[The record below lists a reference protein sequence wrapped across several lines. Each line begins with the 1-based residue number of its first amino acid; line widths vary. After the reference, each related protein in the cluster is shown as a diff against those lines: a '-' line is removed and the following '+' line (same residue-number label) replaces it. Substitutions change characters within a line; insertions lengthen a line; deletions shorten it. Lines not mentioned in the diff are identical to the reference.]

1 MQRDA
6 TYSPVLHWLAI
17 ATAATT
23 FPLIFLGGLVTSH
36 KAGMSVPDWPNS
48 YGYNMFLF
56 PPNLWI
62 GGIFYE
68 HTHRLM
74 GTLVGFCS
82 ILLVLRA
89 WAPASVAR
97 VARTLRNLA
106 IFLAILTLGSA
117 VANLHQVAVGF
128 GSLALICV
136 VALPFRTRETR
147 RSIRWLAVAILGAV
161 IFQGVLGGLRVVM
174 VNLDLA
180 IVHACFAQAFFCLSA
195 AAAVMTSRWWVDQ
208 IALFREG
215 GGPPPPRISKI
226 STSQERRPPNAL
238 SFRQAWVWG
247 LTAVCLIYA
256 QLIIGAVMRHEQA
269 GLAIPDF
276 PLNYGHVLPPTNA
289 QELHAANLSRLSDP
303 KLDQRVSLWQIWI
316 HFSHRLGAVVVSI
329 GVIVLA
335 IHLLRRHGRVLFLRR
350 GAWMLLGLLVLQL
363 TLGIFTVL
371 WRKPADLASAHVAT
385 GALILVCAFIV
396 TLRIWHLR
404 RLSGVITQSAERS
417 VPSFNEIGSAPGA
430 VGL

>member
-1 MQRDA
+1 MQRPV

-17 ATAATT
+17 ATAAAT

-36 KAGMSVPDWPNS
+36 RAGMSVPDWPNS

-89 WAPASVAR
+89 WAPAAGAR
-97 VARTLRNLA
+97 LARGLRNLA
-106 IFLAILTLGSA
+106 IFFAFLTVGAA
-117 VANLHQVAVGF
+117 VARLNHIAVGF
-128 GSLALICV
+128 GSLALICAA
-136 VALPFRTRETR
+136 ALPFRTREPR
-147 RSIRWLAVAILGAV
+147 RSIRWLTVAILGAV
-161 IFQGVLGGLRVVM
+161 LFQGVLGGLRVVM

-180 IVHACFAQAFFCLSA
+180 IVHACFAQAFFCLAA
-195 AAAVMTSRWWVDQ
+195 AAAVMTSRWWVNQ
-208 IALFREG
+208 INGHNNL
-215 GGPPPPRISKI
+215 IL
-226 STSQERRPPNAL
+226 NAASL
-238 SFRQAWVWG
+238 RGAWAWG

-256 QLIIGAVMRHEQA
+256 QLVIGAVMRHEQA

-276 PLNYGHVLPPTNA
+276 PLNYGHILPPTNA
-289 QELHAANLSRLSDP
+289 QELRTANLSRLSDP
-303 KLDQRVSLWQIWI
+303 KLEFAATLWQIWV
-316 HFSHRLGAVVVSI
+316 HFSHRLGAVAVSI
-329 GVIVLA
+329 GVVGLA
-335 IHLLRRHGRVLFLRR
+335 IHLLRRRARVLFLRR
-350 GAWMLLGLLVLQL
+350 AAWMLLALLVLQL
-363 TLGIFTVL
+363 ILGIFTVL

-385 GALILVCAFIV
+385 GALILVCAFIL
-396 TLRIWHLR
+396 TLRVWHLR
-404 RLSGVITQSAERS
+404 RLNRVITQSAQAS
-417 VPSFNEIGSAPGA
+417 AHGFEILGSAPGA

>member
-1 MQRDA
+1 MQQPV

-17 ATAATT
+17 ATAAAT

-89 WAPASVAR
+89 WAPAAGARMAR
-97 VARTLRNLA
+97 VWRNLA
-106 IFLAILTLGSA
+106 VGFAILTVCAALA
-117 VANLHQVAVGF
+117 RWNHTAVGC
-128 GSLALICV
+128 GSLALICTA
-136 VALPFRTRETR
+136 ALPFRNREPR
-147 RSIRWLAVAILGAV
+147 RSIRWLSVAILGAV

-195 AAAVMTSRWWVDQ
+195 TAAVISSRWWINQ
-208 IALFREG
+208 INGRENLITRG
-215 GGPPPPRISKI
+215 
-226 STSQERRPPNAL
+226 L
-238 SFRQAWVWG
+238 SLRGAWMWG

-256 QLIIGAVMRHEQA
+256 QLVIGAVMRHEQA

-276 PLNYGHVLPPTNA
+276 PLNYGHLLPPINTE
-289 QELHAANLSRLSDP
+289 QLDAANLSRLNDP
-303 KLDQRVSLWQIWI
+303 TLDQRVSLWQIWV
-316 HFSHRLGAVVVSI
+316 HFAHRLGAVAVSVGVV
-329 GVIVLA
+329 GLA
-335 IHLLRRHGRVLFLRR
+335 IHLLRRYGQVVFLHRA
-350 GAWMLLGLLVLQL
+350 AWMLLGLLVVQL

-371 WRKPADLASAHVAT
+371 WRKPADLASAHVAV
-385 GALILVCAFIV
+385 GALTLLCAFIV
-396 TLRIWHLR
+396 TLRVWHLR
-404 RLSGVITQSAERS
+404 RLDGVITQSAEVS
-417 VPSFNEIGSAPGA
+417 AESFNVIGSAPGA
-430 VGL
+430 VGM